1 MYMFHANSKSKTRS
15 KDPYQ
20 PLVAKTSIFSDTIRF
35 SLPILL
41 RNTPPPIKEKVSTHS
56 YDGFKSY
63 VKKYLINRYKEHC
76 NIKNCY
82 VCSEKLTINSIPRKC
97 KFLGYLCPK
106 SYME

>member
-63 VKKYLINRYKEHC
+63 V
-76 NIKNCY
+76 
-82 VCSEKLTINSIPRKC
+82 
-97 KFLGYLCPK
+97 
-106 SYME
+106 